1 MSCSISRD
9 GTLQAEVTRARP
21 GLEYVAISHVWSGGL
36 GNPSKNGLPECH
48 FFRMDTFCIPVGDTF
63 SGARDKA
70 INLMAEIYGGARAV
84 LVLDPELQRI
94 SVTKMEAEQ
103 VVAPSL
109 LSLDVK
115 MLDSARGQSFEFL
128 AR

>member
-1 MSCSISRD
+1 
-9 GTLQAEVTRARP
+9 
-21 GLEYVAISHVWSGGL
+21 
-36 GNPSKNGLPECH
+36 
-48 FFRMDTFCIPVGDTF
+48 MDTFCIPVGDTF

-103 VVAPSL
+103 VVAHHLCSPWMSRCWTPQEASL
-109 LSLDVK
+109 SSSWHVDFKDGVVNMINIIDRLRRK
-115 MLDSARGQSFEFL
+115 FKI
-128 AR
+128 